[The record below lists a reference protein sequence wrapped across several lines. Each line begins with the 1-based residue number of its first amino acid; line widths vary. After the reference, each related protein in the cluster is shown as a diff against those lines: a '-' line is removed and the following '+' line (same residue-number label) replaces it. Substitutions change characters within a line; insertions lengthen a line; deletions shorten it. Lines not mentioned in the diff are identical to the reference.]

1 VETFSE
7 ASDVDSEPAI
17 GHHAQDAAIAP
28 IEAQNS
34 TLIAIEVSSLDDDS
48 ERAVIL
54 EAQQDETMSGEDATE
69 TDQIHIADTADIA
82 ETIDETV
89 ADVVDEN
96 AADTAAVMPPAPQQ
110 RLVRRRAGQT
120 TPSFARSHA
129 QATPTTPGRAWP
141 AIAAIVALS
150 GLLSVQILLADRS
163 RLAADARWRPLLEAI
178 CGVLRC
184 DLPAWR
190 EPTAFA
196 LDQRDVRQHPSVPGV
211 LRVSASFRNEA
222 RWPQPWPT
230 LRLTLSDVNGRT
242 AGERRFQ
249 AREYLGGAPA
259 QSTLASGETA
269 TVAMDVVEPAAQ
281 IVAYDFQF
289 D

>member
-1 VETFSE
+1 
-7 ASDVDSEPAI
+7 
-17 GHHAQDAAIAP
+17 
-28 IEAQNS
+28 
-34 TLIAIEVSSLDDDS
+34 
-48 ERAVIL
+48 
-54 EAQQDETMSGEDATE
+54 MSGEDATV
-69 TDQIHIADTADIA
+69 TDRIHIAD
-82 ETIDETV
+82 E

-96 AADTAAVMPPAPQQ
+96 AADIAPATPTAPQQ
-110 RLVRRRAGQT
+110 RLMRRRAGQT
-120 TPSFARSHA
+120 TPSFARTHA

-184 DLPAWR
+184 DLPPWR